1 MHALPDSPSTQRGQD
16 RASRKGPTEGPKA
29 EGDRGPEGH
38 DGRRKAGDQ
47 EGEPRDKTG
56 FAKSPSTGYYPLSV
70 T

>member
-1 MHALPDSPSTQRGQD
+1 MLYPIHPLHWRTGPSEPKGARPRD
-16 RASRKGPTEGPKA
+16 RKPRRTE
-29 EGDRGPEGH
+29 GPEGH

-56 FAKSPSTGYYPLSV
+56 LTKSPTTGNYPLSV